1 MVLGGGRHLTCR
13 QTGALAPSS
22 ADGWADGVRNGVS
35 QRRVEGQEA
44 DGVEGSEGTRVL
56 VSNWAVSSVW
66 GTGGSQAFFV
76 WQLKLFPRED
86 LGKGPVQNGTHLE
99 YSQQQG
105 RASGNP
111 SWRPISGKMHPPDT
125 LGGLEASVTPGGWPP
140 SPPGTVLKGS
150 GFGNLSAQ
158 ITQTPQTLDPGIL
171 SGPVLFLR

>member
-125 LGGLEASVTPGGWPP
+125 PRGLGGQCYSWGVAS
-140 SPPGTVLKGS
+140 
-150 GFGNLSAQ
+150 LS
-158 ITQTPQTLDPGIL
+158 TRHCPQRQRFWEPQCPNNTDATDA
-171 SGPVLFLR
+171 GPWHSLRPRAVS